1 MAVLDPTQLYTEGQL
16 VYFKG
21 EPVQKYNPSWRTMQG
36 AEFYTNDVLKPLVG
50 GSLHTGNPWGT
61 SLSAIYMKEYERF
74 GIPSNLNGKTVSL
87 TNMPTEFSAVFKSW
101 WNTIQSTVD
110 FVTVAEAQFPTHD
123 YLVELN
129 ALPSDTYY
137 GYDRINGCN
146 VCFGEYY
153 DPSNPSMYITIR
165 GVASYIEA
173 NRGGNFLSMNLKSET
188 EMNYRLI
195 AVLFDATDSAGT
207 KLLGRAMYWCYID
220 SNNVIQKSTKW
231 VGGTFYDSPLED
243 GGDPMGWTDLP
254 NADFIKTGMC
264 RAYCFDGSS
273 ASIHSLNSLSSYLW
287 GGTFDS
293 LIDKIVANP
302 MDCVIALNQLPS
314 YSDYNKGSAV
324 TLKIGNLSVPQY
336 DATTT
341 DETATSL
348 SREWYTVDCG
358 SITVPAIHG
367 NYLDYEPFTQIDLF
381 LPYIGMV
388 KISPKDIIGKSI
400 YIRYNIDALTGQCCC
415 QIGDDN
421 LGTHILYTF
430 NGNCLTQF
438 PLQGNNFANIISGA
452 FSLVGGTLV
461 AGGAKSVEGAVGGL
475 GQAVQGGLSMFD
487 SDHQRGG
494 SISCTAGE
502 LGGRKPYVVV
512 ATRVPIV
519 DANYN
524 TYAGQPYFKTA
535 TLNSVSGFTVVEQV
549 QLDGVVATQGELD
562 EIESLLKGG
571 VIL

>member
-1 MAVLDPTQLYTEGQL
+1 MAVLDPTQTYTNGQL
-16 VYFKG
+16 VYFRA
-21 EPVQKYNPSWRTMQG
+21 EPISKYNANYKTIQG
-36 AEFYTNDVLKPLVG
+36 AEFQSADPVQPLTG
-50 GSLHTGNPWGT
+50 GLLSAINPWQFPTGIYMKGT
-61 SLSAIYMKEYERF
+61 SLAV
-74 GIPSNLNGKTVSL
+74 PNNLNGKTVPSDNVS
-87 TNMPTEFSAVFKSW
+87 TDFSAVPKAW
-101 WNTIQSTVD
+101 WADIQSRVD
-110 FVTVAEAQFPTHD
+110 GVDVLQANFANHD
-123 YLVELN
+123 TLPELN
-129 ALPSDTYY
+129 GEFDTYAGYSPY
-137 GYDRINGCN
+137 GCP

-153 DPSNPSMYITIR
+153 NPSNPTMFITIKC
-165 GVASYIEA
+165 VADYIEP
-173 NRGGNFLSMNLKSET
+173 NRGGDFISADMRNSTQRQWK
-188 EMNYRLI
+188 LI
-195 AVLFDATDSAGT
+195 MVCFDRINSNDE
-207 KLLGRAMYWCYID
+207 LLGRYYFWCFID
-220 SNNVIQKSTKW
+220 SNNVVQRSIRW
-231 VGGTFYDSPLED
+231 NGGTLYDSSPED
-243 GGDPMGWTDLP
+243 GGDPMGWAELP

-273 ASIHSLNSLSSYLW
+273 SSIHALNSLSSYLW
-287 GGTFDS
+287 GGTIYAQLDQICS
-293 LIDKIVANP
+293 NP

-314 YSDYNKGSAV
+314 WSDYNKGGDI
-324 TLKIGNLSVPQY
+324 TLKIGNLSVPKY
-336 DATTT
+336 DNTLT

-358 SITVPAIHG
+358 SITVPTIHG
-367 NYLDYEPFTQIDLF
+367 NYLDYEPFTQVDLF

-388 KISPKDIIGKSI
+388 KISPKDIVGKSI

-421 LGTHILYTF
+421 LGTHILYSF

-438 PLQGNNFANIISGA
+438 PLQGSNYSNIIGGA
-452 FSLVGGTLV
+452 FALVGGALGGGV
-461 AGGAKSVEGAVGGL
+461 AKTIEGAVGGL

-502 LGGRKPYVVV
+502 LGGRTPYVVV
-512 ATRVPIV
+512 TTRLPIV

-535 TLNSVSGFTVVEQV
+535 TLNSVTGFTIVEQV
-549 QLDGVVATQGELD
+549 QLNGVVATQGELD